1 MSAGGNERRGSK
13 RRAKNVKAMSETLRL
28 ALFRTSFEGCADSV
42 CAGACVAGTYV
53 YRVGSAVTIAV
64 VVYAVFD
71 AAHQA
76 LYVLWRIVE
85 IFGYV
90 FVKETFCHEFV
101 LLSLLTALYLLHCIS
116 KNIAVL
122 TCSVIMRTAFFK
134 YTRICQNKD
143 IRSKKA
149 FSYGS

>member
-1 MSAGGNERRGSK
+1 MSGA
-13 RRAKNVKAMSETLRL
+13 LRFT
-28 ALFRTSFEGCADSV
+28 LFRTSLEGGAYGV
-42 CAGACVAGTYV
+42 CAGACVARTYV
-53 YRVGSAVTIAV
+53 YRAGSAVTLAV

-116 KNIAVL
+116 
-122 TCSVIMRTAFFK
+122 
-134 YTRICQNKD
+134 
-143 IRSKKA
+143 
-149 FSYGS
+149 

>member
-1 MSAGGNERRGSK
+1 MSAGDNERRGSK
-13 RRAKNVKAMSETLRL
+13 RRAKNVKAMSGAIRF
-28 ALFRTSFEGCADSV
+28 ALFGTSFEGCADSV

-53 YRVGSAVTIAV
+53 YRAGGAVTLAV
-64 VVYAVFD
+64 VVYAAFD

-90 FVKETFCHEFV
+90 FVKDTFCHEFV

-116 KNIAVL
+116 
-122 TCSVIMRTAFFK
+122 
-134 YTRICQNKD
+134 
-143 IRSKKA
+143 
-149 FSYGS
+149 